1 MYTKTFRSELELWI
15 EVAKTSLHSGN
26 AVESARLHALQMMI
40 ETRIGFHIPEE
51 VNHLPLMHNLCRLC
65 NRE

>member
-1 MYTKTFRSELELWI
+1 MYTKTFRSDLELWI

-51 VNHLPLMHNLCRLC
+51 VNHLP
-65 NRE
+65 